1 MSAPHWRNSSHE
13 EQTGSHGATSGW
25 RLSRLTLSSST
36 RESQLLTDSPA
47 DESTRMTVCSLL
59 TRDEQYLSIY
69 IASHQYRPFF
79 GILLYCHCIDGEL
92 KKWKLYCHCI
102 DDRLKMEI
110 VLPLY

>member
-13 EQTGSHGATSGW
+13 EQAGSHGATSGW

-59 TRDEQYLSIY
+59 TLSTAISQEVEESS
-69 IASHQYRPFF
+69 IASHWS
-79 GILLYCHCIDGEL
+79 GSSV
-92 KKWKLYCHCI
+92 KWM
-102 DDRLKMEI
+102 D
-110 VLPLY
+110 